1 MKTGKIIRIISNLY
15 TVKIDNDTIDCRAR
29 GKFRKE
35 KITPLVGDNC
45 EVDIEKK
52 YITKILPRKNYML
65 RPSIANV
72 DVAMIVTSMKK
83 PDFSAYLLDK
93 LISLVILNGI
103 KPMICFTKIDLLE
116 KEELSDLK
124 ELRDYYE
131 KIGYQ
136 TFTNKEI
143 SKIKEALEGKT
154 LVVTGQ
160 TGAGKSTLLNK
171 LDESLSLKTSPISE
185 ALNRGV
191 HTTRHTEIYKVDDFY
206 IADTPGF
213 SALEMNGFSE
223 TEIRNSFEEFANY
236 PCRFND
242 CSHKNEP
249 NCGVKEAVEKRN
261 IRESRYASYLSFI
274 NEVGK

>member
-15 TVKIDNDTIDCRAR
+15 TVKIDDDTIDCRAR
-29 GKFRKE
+29 GKFRNE

-45 EVDIEKK
+45 EVDVEKK

-83 PDFSAYLLDK
+83 PDFSSYLLDK

-103 KPMICFTKIDLLE
+103 KPMLCFTKIDLLE
-116 KEELSDLK
+116 KEELSSLK
-124 ELRDYYE
+124 ELRKYYE

-136 TFTNKEI
+136 TFTNEEI
-143 SKIKEALEGKT
+143 PKIREALKGKT

-171 LDESLSLKTSPISE
+171 LDETLCLKTSPISE
-185 ALNRGV
+185 SLNRGV
-191 HTTRHTEIYKVDDFY
+191 HTTRHTEIYEVDDFY

-213 SALEMNGFSE
+213 SALEMNGFTAS
-223 TEIRNSFEEFANY
+223 EIRNSFEEFQNY
-236 PCRFND
+236 SCKFHD
-242 CSHKNEP
+242 CSHRNEP
-249 NCGVKEAVEKRN
+249 NCGIKEAVDKKS
-261 IRESRYASYLSFI
+261 IRESRYTSYLSFI
-274 NEVGK
+274 NEVKK